1 MPHTLTEI
9 EDLAE
14 FIAEQYLVNGKVDLD
29 RIASDKEITI
39 IHEKYGNYFLG
50 QLVHENG
57 DFYIHLNA
65 DRLPDVNAPRTR
77 FTIAHDYGH
86 YFIDDH
92 RNLLKKGISLAFSTD
107 NPLVKKPIHEIEADH
122 FAPHLLMPKGL
133 FIEKAKNL
141 EPGIDSIL
149 SLKNLFDT
157 SIECTAIHYVKLD
170 VFPCMFI
177 RWKADPSQHYCFRS
191 DSLAKLTGLSRKPAI
206 NVHKE
211 YLQSLFFEIDNTVPR
226 PDYIENVSPLSRWV
240 SSIAPG
246 SKADLMGLEQ
256 TFKLGEYGGITFLL
270 F

>member
-1 MPHTLTEI
+1 MSSTLTEI

-29 RIASDKEITI
+29 RIASDKDITI
-39 IHEKYGNYFLG
+39 IHEKYGPYFLG

-57 DFYIHLNA
+57 NFFLHLNS
-65 DRLPDVNAPRTR
+65 DKLPDIRVPRAR
-77 FTIAHDYGH
+77 FTLAHDYGH
-86 YFIDDH
+86 YFIDNH
-92 RNLLKKGISLAFSTD
+92 RNQLKKGISLAFTTE
-107 NPLVKKPIHEIEADH
+107 NPLVKKPPHEIEADH
-122 FAPHLLMPKGL
+122 FASHLLMPKKN
-133 FIEKAKNL
+133 FINTAKTL
-141 EPGIDSIL
+141 EPGMDSVL
-149 SLKNLFDT
+149 QLKNIFDS

-170 VFPCMFI
+170 IFPCMFI

-191 DSLAKLTGLSRKPAI
+191 DSLAKLTGLSKRPII

-211 YLQSLFFEIDNTVPR
+211 YLQSLFLEIDTTLPR